1 MFNFEH
7 VLVSELQVALF
18 NHVATTVLLILHV
31 ETSTETF
38 IQGSIPS
45 ANTCSKSMIKILR
58 DRHDS
63 KVPPLS
69 KHLLKIHYKDIKQH
83 PSTFYWP
90 FYCCFRADMYLISM
104 PSLKH
109 CRVGFVSSLRH

>member
-7 VLVSELQVALF
+7 VLVSELHVALF
-18 NHVATTVLLILHV
+18 NHVATTVLLILYV
-31 ETSTETF
+31 ETTTETF

-63 KVPPLS
+63 KVPPL
-69 KHLLKIHYKDIKQH
+69 KQT
-83 PSTFYWP
+83 P
-90 FYCCFRADMYLISM
+90 AQN
-104 PSLKH
+104 
-109 CRVGFVSSLRH
+109 